1 MGVRGLFSYVKKRI
15 PTILPHEVDAIRI
28 GIDAHGLLYLWQ
40 DDIDSLKNMIQY
52 FKEANHNCIFVFDG
66 EAPQEKKEKLVQR
79 RQKREETRQKIQG
92 IQAFL
97 ASAESAHLDSKSR
110 EYLRQYLDS
119 LNTMAWQITYE
130 YRNKVIEMIQSHGME
145 VILAKGEADDVLVN
159 MMKQQEIDCI
169 MSFDMDYVKYGI
181 NRMWIPNF
189 KQNIFEVYDFDIPI
203 FCDDEDINIETLADV
218 ARLCGE
224 HESKFIYPSQAFGL
238 MRYYGSLQNLAKRR
252 PEYSSFLQPEPL

>member
-15 PTILPHEVDAIRI
+15 PTILPHEVDPVRL

-52 FKEANHNCIFVFDG
+52 FKEANHTCTFVFDG
-66 EAPQEKKEKLVQR
+66 EAPQEKKEKLLER

-92 IQAFL
+92 IRAFL
-97 ASAESAHLDSKSR
+97 ASPESRHLDSKSR
-110 EYLRQYLDS
+110 DYLQQYVES
-119 LNTMAWQITYE
+119 LNTSAWQITFE
-130 YRNKVIEMIQSHGME
+130 YREKVLEILKTNAIDY
-145 VILAKGEADDVLVN
+145 ILAKGEADDVLVQ
-159 MMKQQEIDCI
+159 MAKQQEIDCI

-189 KQNIFEVYDFDIPI
+189 KENQFTVYDFDIPI
-203 FCDDEDINIETLADV
+203 FCDEEDINIEALADV
-218 ARLCGE
+218 ASLCGE

-252 PEYSSFLQPEPL
+252 PEYANFLHAPPL